1 MSSDELTQSF
11 FYSRTIWSASSAP
24 LSSLITLIPEIQH
37 IFHMPLIQTDD
48 IETYYE
54 ISGNGHPLVFVH
66 GATGSHDNW
75 HPQVKYFSNS
85 YKVITYDVRG
95 HGKSGRSD
103 TKYSCA
109 LFADDLHALMTVL
122 EIEKPIVC
130 GLSLGG
136 MISQAYAVKY
146 QSNLAGLVLADT
158 AVATALT
165 LSDKLQKWMF
175 PASLIKWYI
184 KRKTPEDYA
193 RWSLGFFD
201 MKEDIRE
208 YLIQEQLRMDQN
220 EFLKVMDAVLNFK
233 LLDLSSIKVPT
244 LVVLGE
250 NERKAVFPHADKMI
264 ELIDNSK
271 KIIIPDAGHASNL
284 ENPDE
289 FNRVLNEFLQENG
302 L

>member
-1 MSSDELTQSF
+1 
-11 FYSRTIWSASSAP
+11 
-24 LSSLITLIPEIQH
+24 
-37 IFHMPLIQTDD
+37 
-48 IETYYE
+48 
-54 ISGNGHPLVFVH
+54 
-66 GATGSHDNW
+66 
-75 HPQVKYFSNS
+75 
-85 YKVITYDVRG
+85 
-95 HGKSGRSD
+95 
-103 TKYSCA
+103 
-109 LFADDLHALMTVL
+109 
-122 EIEKPIVC
+122 
-130 GLSLGG
+130 
-136 MISQAYAVKY
+136 MISQEYAVKY
-146 QSNLAGLVLADT
+146 QSNLAGLILADT

-220 EFLKVMDAVLNFK
+220 EFLNVMDAVLNFK

-271 KIIIPDAGHASNL
+271 KIIIADAGHASNL